1 MKLRSAVLC
10 AFSLGLAAASE
21 PTLTQIRTVYL
32 LPMGGGLDQFLAN
45 RLTAAGRYQV
55 VTDPAQAD
63 AVLTDRIGAEF
74 EERMRELYPPPPP
87 PEEAKTDEDKDA
99 KKDAKKK
106 EEPSLASI
114 MGESAG
120 GHPQSTFT
128 RSRGNVFLVDRSAKR
143 VIWSTYLR
151 PRTTRPDELN
161 RAADQIIDRLD
172 DAAGKQIKQARKGQT
187 VSAPPL
193 RGTTPPV
200 AP

>member
-10 AFSLGLAAASE
+10 ALCLGFAAAAD
-21 PTLTQIRTVYL
+21 PGLTQVRTVYL
-32 LPMGGGLDQFLAN
+32 LPMGGGLEQFLAN

-63 AVLTDRIGAEF
+63 AILTDRIGAEF
-74 EERMRELYPPPPP
+74 EERLRELYPPPPP
-87 PEEAKTDEDKDA
+87 PPEEEEDEDDKDT
-99 KKDAKKK
+99 KKKK
-106 EEPSLASI
+106 EEPSVAAL

-120 GHPQSTFT
+120 GRPVSTFT

-172 DAAGKQIKQARKGQT
+172 SAAAKQIKQSQRVQA
-187 VSAPPL
+187 APSK
-193 RGTTPPV
+193 
-200 AP
+200 